1 MAKRRFTVVL
11 VPDED
16 GYQVVIPHYPEINTW
31 GQDPNDAFEKAKELL
46 EDALEHEEEGEVLP
60 PVSPAPHVVVGE
72 IEAEVPER
80 LIEATE
86 EWLAEDTKVRT

>member
-16 GYQVVIPHYPEINTW
+16 GYQVVIPHYPEINVW

-46 EDALEHEEEGEVLP
+46 EDAFEHEEEGEVLP
-60 PVSPAPHVVVGE
+60 PISPACHVVVGE

-80 LIEATE
+80 LIVATE
-86 EWLAEDTKVRT
+86 

>member
-16 GYQVVIPHYPEINTW
+16 GYQVVIPHYPKINAW

-60 PVSPAPHVVVGE
+60 PVSPASHVVVGE

-86 EWLAEDTKVRT
+86 EWLAEDARVRT